1 MEIKTDSA
9 TVKDKNTATRIFSFS
24 LFCLLSA
31 YSYGTAMMDYFLV
44 YPSRL
49 IVGENEFVT
58 YHTLLE
64 NMIIPISVL
73 PFLVITLLNFV
84 LLWYRPTFVS
94 GRFLWFSFVCLILDW
109 LSTAL
114 LQIPM
119 NLELNHGK
127 NQELIQQV
135 MDTNWGR
142 VILESAQFI
151 IVSVMLV
158 NALMN
163 SSVKEKDQ
171 AYP

>member
-1 MEIKTDSA
+1 MEIKTDRA
-9 TVKDKNTATRIFSFS
+9 TVKDKNTTTRIFSFS
-24 LFCLLSA
+24 LFCVLSA

-49 IVGENEFVT
+49 IVGENEFVA
-58 YHTLLE
+58 YHALLE

-73 PFLVITLLNFV
+73 PFLVITLLNFL
-84 LLWYRPTFVS
+84 LLWYRPAFVS
-94 GRFLWFSFVCLILDW
+94 GRLLWFSFVCLILDW
-109 LSTAL
+109 LSSAL

-127 NQELIQQV
+127 NLKLIQHV

-151 IVSVMLV
+151 IVLVMLA
-158 NALMN
+158 NALMH

-171 AYP
+171 AYL

>member
-1 MEIKTDSA
+1 MEIETDRA
-9 TVKDKNTATRIFSFS
+9 TMKNKDTAMRVFCFS
-24 LFCLLSA
+24 LFCVLSA

-58 YHTLLE
+58 YHALLE
-64 NMIIPISVL
+64 NSIIPISVL
-73 PFLVITLLNFV
+73 PFLVITLLNFL
-84 LLWYRPTFVS
+84 LLWYRPAFVS
-94 GRFLWFSFVCLILDW
+94 GRLLWFSLVCLILDW
-109 LSTAL
+109 LSSAL

-127 NQELIQQV
+127 NNELIQHV

-142 VILESAQFI
+142 VILETAQFI
-151 IVSVMLV
+151 IVLVMLSK
-158 NALMN
+158 ALMN
-163 SSVKEKDQ
+163 SQVKEKNQ